1 MPEER
6 EAYKV
11 EGQAEVR
18 KEACLPFSSELFRA
32 PTKDEFRSV
41 TQQLRLSGAEVGRL
55 LGVHGR
61 TVRKWIGGET
71 EIPYSAWRL
80 LLIRAGL
87 ATEDPGEPELEQIR
101 TYAREDVAAQNAHDD
116 GKQLTWG
123 DFKEAVTA
131 SGVQDRDVIE
141 FMQFV
146 SKAFEVRTVEQNP
159 GEPRYVQVIAPKAS

>member
-1 MPEER
+1 MSEER
-6 EAYKV
+6 SSYKV
-11 EGQAEVR
+11 EGQTEVR
-18 KEACLPFSSELFRA
+18 KEARLPFVSSRYRA

-101 TYAREDVAAQNAHDD
+101 THARDD
-116 GKQLTWG
+116 LAGQKI
-123 DFKEAVTA
+123 A
-131 SGVQDRDVIE
+131 DRD
-141 FMQFV
+141 
-146 SKAFEVRTVEQNP
+146 
-159 GEPRYVQVIAPKAS
+159 